1 MYFCLSQKVNM
12 SHKRIAVSVLHTLY
26 HLRHSMET
34 WVDLFWNSSL
44 QMLVFAFIAVTFAQ
58 TSNPLNGT
66 YMIAGLLFW
75 NIIWS
80 AQYGITVGVL
90 WEIWSRSFSSLFIS
104 PLTLEEF
111 LIGQAISGA
120 FKAVASV
127 IVTAIIG
134 ALVYKFS
141 LLIFGWYL
149 IIYFLEL
156 FFFGLAAGMIVL
168 SFIFRWGTQVQ
179 SLSWAMVFLVQ
190 PFGAVFYPVD
200 ILPPFIRTIAYGIP
214 TTYVFESIRAHIR
227 SGTANIRYLII
238 GAILTLFYLVISYIN
253 LRITHTHSKKSGA
266 FARLE
271 G

>member
-1 MYFCLSQKVNM
+1 MN
-12 SHKRIAVSVLHTLY
+12 HKRIAVSVLHTWY
-26 HLRHSMET
+26 HLTHSMET

-66 YMIAGLLFW
+66 YMIAGLVFW

-111 LIGQAISGA
+111 LIGQAISAALKG
-120 FKAVASV
+120 
-127 IVTAIIG
+127 IVSIIITALIG

-141 LLIFGWYL
+141 LLVFGWYL
-149 IIYFLEL
+149 VIYFLEL
-156 FFFGLAAGMIVL
+156 FFFGLATGMLVL

-200 ILPPFIRTIAYGIP
+200 ILPPFIQKIAYCLP
-214 TTYVFESIRAHIR
+214 TTYVFETIRQQLR
-227 SGTANIRYLII
+227 DGTVNVR
-238 GAILTLFYLVISYIN
+238 YLVIGAVLTAVYVVASYIN
-253 LRITHTHSKKSGA
+253 LRATHTLSKRSGA